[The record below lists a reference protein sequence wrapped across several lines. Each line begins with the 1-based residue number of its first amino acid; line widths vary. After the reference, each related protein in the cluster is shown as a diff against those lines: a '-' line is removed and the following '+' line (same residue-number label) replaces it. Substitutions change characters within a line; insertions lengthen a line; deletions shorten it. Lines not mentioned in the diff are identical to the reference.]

1 MSDEG
6 RGLEFLAGVVL
17 GGLVGAVAA
26 LLLAPQPGEETREQ
40 LREKS
45 IELKERMIELSEEA
59 RKKAEELQ
67 AEGRT
72 VVESQTARV
81 KEAIE
86 EGKKA
91 AAKKKKELL
100 QELEQEEGKT
110 PA

>member
-17 GGLVGAVAA
+17 GGLVGAAAA

-45 IELKERMIELSEEA
+45 IELKDRMIDLTEEA
-59 RKKAEELQ
+59 RKKAEDLQ
-67 AEGRT
+67 SEGRT

-81 KEAIE
+81 KEAID

>member
-17 GGLVGAVAA
+17 GSLVGAAVA

-40 LREKS
+40 LRETS
-45 IELKERMIELSEEA
+45 IELKDRMVELSEEA
-59 RKKAEELQ
+59 RKKAAELQ
-67 AEGRT
+67 AKGRT
-72 VVESQTARV
+72 AVQSQTARV

-100 QELEQEEGKT
+100 QELEPEAGKN

>member
-17 GGLVGAVAA
+17 GGLVGAAAA
-26 LLLAPQPGEETREQ
+26 LLLAPQPGDETREQ

-45 IELKERMIELSEEA
+45 IELKDRMIELSDEA
-59 RKKAEELQ
+59 RKKAAELQ

-72 VVESQTARV
+72 VVEGQTARV